1 MNWQLKRFHELNTDE
16 LYAILQ
22 ARFTVFVIEQ
32 QCFYSEIDGKDQ
44 TACHLFA
51 EHAGEIVAYV
61 RIYHTA
67 ENQAAIGRV
76 LVKKDYRGRGIA
88 QELLERAITFIH
100 KEMEEKT
107 IRIQAQE
114 YLKGFYRSLGF
125 VPVSEVYLED
135 NIPHIDMIFTRP

>member
-1 MNWQLKRFHELNTDE
+1 MNWQLKRFHELTIDE
-16 LYAILQ
+16 VYAILQ

-32 QCFYSEIDGKDQ
+32 HCFYSEIDGKDQ

-51 EHAGEIVAYV
+51 EHAGEIVAYA

-67 ENQAAIGRV
+67 DNHVAIGRV
-76 LVKKDYRGRGIA
+76 LVKKDYRGKGIA
-88 QELLERAITFIH
+88 QTLLKRAIAFIH
-100 KEMEEKT
+100 EEWKEKT
-107 IRIQAQE
+107 IKIQAQE
-114 YLKGFYRSLGF
+114 YLKGFYSSLGF